1 MAEKT
6 PRPPAPTKA
15 PRPAETNGEARDP
28 SRSRRGPDR
37 PGAHAKPWLDEL
49 DGLRTNTE
57 GRIGNEETRRDKLVG
72 GAEGLHA
79 EGQLEWGQDYPGYGG
94 TGCVSLP
101 FIAAAK
107 SGLISMAQA
116 ARLSQDPRNQDDI
129 EPILRDI
136 FGFVGWS
143 KTPDSRKWG
152 HPSCKPKKGDLAVF
166 ASKKNDA
173 DFSHVALIASPA
185 GDIYSLEP
193 NATGAPAALRKSHVN
208 VYLSEQKAGMTSDP
222 VQPMTAREA
231 DEALGCI
238 VCPFPF

>member
-49 DGLRTNTE
+49 DGLRTNAE

-79 EGQLEWGQDYPGYGG
+79 EGQLEWGQGYPGYGG

-107 SGLISMAQA
+107 AGLISMAQA
-116 ARLSQDPRNQDDI
+116 VRLSKRSGDI
-129 EPILRDI
+129 QKIVLDI
-136 FGFVGWS
+136 FGYVGWS

-152 HPSCKPKKGDLAVF
+152 HPTCKPKKGDLAVF
-166 ASKKNDA
+166 VSKKHDTE
-173 DFSHVALIASPA
+173 FSHVALFANSG

-193 NATGAPAALRKSHVN
+193 NASGDPATLRKSHVN
-208 VYLSEQKAGMTSDP
+208 TYVAEQKEKMTRDP
-222 VQPMTAREA
+222 DMPMTEQEA
-231 DEALGCI
+231 DDALGCV